1 MENEWIA
8 LGGNSKEEMI
18 KNNFLKKK
26 IYDGIIYIWY
36 STRNTVYVFI
46 LIIYWDNKR

>member
-18 KNNFLKKK
+18 KNNLLKKN
-26 IYDGIIYIWY
+26 IWGNNI
-36 STRNTVYVFI
+36 SMI
-46 LIIYWDNKR
+46 